1 MNFKDFFFSYK
12 TIINSNLNKKNFF
25 KAFKKI
31 FGYPNKY
38 FIKKIRVFFLFNKI
52 NLDKYEKFSN
62 IKVNSK
68 YKEFF

>member
-31 FGYPNKY
+31 FGYPYKY
-38 FIKKIRVFFLFNKI
+38 FLEKIRVFFYLIRLILINTKNSPILKI
-52 NLDKYEKFSN
+52 
-62 IKVNSK
+62 
-68 YKEFF
+68 